1 MTPFQNDTQY
11 AVRSRCYQTPSILQ
25 KTMPSP
31 LLLKVGG
38 NEIDDERFLAGFVDA
53 AAALSRRT
61 PLVIVHGGGKEI
73 GELHERLGVPF
84 EFINGQRVTTEA
96 SLRLVE
102 MALNGAVNTR
112 LTRWLVNAG
121 VPALGLSGVD
131 LGLIRVEPLRPDGV
145 DLGYVGRV
153 VSVQPAPLRRWL
165 DDGLLPVV
173 SPLSLGLDG
182 HVYNL
187 NADLAAAALAAALE
201 AERLIFVSNVPG
213 ILLDGAV
220 APQLTVAEV
229 EAAIAS
235 GQIAG
240 GMIPK
245 ARSAIDAL
253 QTGVAA
259 VMITSLAGLGHGQ
272 GTVIRH
278 G

>member
-1 MTPFQNDTQY
+1 
-11 AVRSRCYQTPSILQ
+11 
-25 KTMPSP
+25 MPSP

-38 NEIDDERFLAGFVDA
+38 NEIDDERFLAGFVSA
-53 AAALSRRT
+53 AATLSRRT

-84 EFINGQRVTTEA
+84 EFINGQRVTTAA

-112 LTRWLVNAG
+112 LVRWLVNAG

-131 LGLIRVEPLRPDGV
+131 LGLMRVEPLRPAGV

-153 VSVQPAPLRRWL
+153 VSVQPGPLRRWL
-165 DDGLLPVV
+165 DDGLLPVI

-182 HVYNL
+182 HGYNL
-187 NADLAAAALAAALE
+187 NADLAAAALAAAL
-201 AERLIFVSNVPG
+201 AVERLIFVSNVPG

-220 APQLTVAEV
+220 APELTIAEV
-229 EAAIAS
+229 DAAIAS
-235 GQIAG
+235 GQIVG

-259 VMITSLAGLGHGQ
+259 VMITNLDGLSHGQ
-272 GTVIRH
+272 GTVIQSAR
-278 G
+278 